1 MSDTQVEITA
11 RMLSYI
17 DDTYDKSEGQ
27 FIFDVLS
34 AVARELSSSYESLN
48 QILDQGFAETATAKN
63 LDKKVE
69 EYGLER
75 KKAKAADGYVKV
87 TGSEG
92 AYIVQG
98 EMVASDELNYIF
110 QENSQILNGEAK
122 VRVLCQQTGT
132 VGNVAA
138 GAIKYFPKTL
148 QGLSGVTNEEA
159 FNNGYDEESDED
171 LRQRYYVKVRTP
183 ATSGNVY
190 HYKNWAMSVVG
201 VGGCK
206 IVPLWNGNG
215 TVKVIILNS
224 NKKSA
229 DEELVNNVYNYIE
242 EQRPIGATVT
252 VVSAIEKMINIS
264 VKLSI
269 ENGYSQDVIKENIE
283 KNIERFLASI
293 AFQNSYI
300 SYAKIG
306 AIILGSEGVQDY
318 SNLLINNAA
327 SNININDEE
336 VCVLGEVSIG

>member
-1 MSDTQVEITA
+1 MSETQAEITS
-11 RMLSYI
+11 RMLSNI

-34 AVARELSSSYESLN
+34 AVARELSASYETLN
-48 QILDQGFAETATAKN
+48 TILDQGFAETATAKN

-87 TGSEG
+87 TGSDR

-110 QENSQILNGEAK
+110 QENSQIVNGEA
-122 VRVLCQQTGT
+122 VVMVLCEQTGSC
-132 VGNVAA
+132 GNVAA

-159 FNNGYDEESDED
+159 FTNGYDEESDED

-183 ATSGNVY
+183 ATSGNIY

-201 VGGCK
+201 VGACK
-206 IVPLWNGNG
+206 VVPLWNGNG

-224 NKKSA
+224 NKKLQMKS
-229 DEELVNNVYNYIE
+229 
-242 EQRPIGATVT
+242 
-252 VVSAIEKMINIS
+252 
-264 VKLSI
+264 
-269 ENGYSQDVIKENIE
+269 
-283 KNIERFLASI
+283 
-293 AFQNSYI
+293 
-300 SYAKIG
+300 
-306 AIILGSEGVQDY
+306 
-318 SNLLINNAA
+318 
-327 SNININDEE
+327 
-336 VCVLGEVSIG
+336 